1 MDPLWICAALTL
13 SLCHTTPQGSVLPL
27 EQGAEDPDVPS
38 GDAQEPGGD
47 GSSEQETDTT
57 CDTSSSQDEVRTLG
71 TMPASECGAGEVSQV
86 PRMSP
91 RL

>member
-1 MDPLWICAALTL
+1 MD
-13 SLCHTTPQGSVLPL
+13 LCCSDPVPVPHNPQGSVLPP